1 MSKAIKL
8 SEEDREKLAKLYET
22 AQKTP
27 MIALSSQDMLEGRDF
42 ASLAWNDVR
51 NFMNELG
58 KKYGF
63 DPKKV
68 GISAATGGV
77 FPLDILTRAQTEIK

>member
-1 MSKAIKL
+1 MTIKL
-8 SEEDREKLAKLYET
+8 SNEDREKLAKLYKTAET
-22 AQKTP
+22 TP
-27 MIALSSQDMLEGRDF
+27 VIAFTCQDMAEGRDF

-51 NFMNELG
+51 NFMDELG

-68 GISAATGGV
+68 AISRATGV
-77 FPLDILTRAQTEIK
+77 VVDREAIK